1 MNFNPRMRFVW
12 LTQSLIAVLALFLWA
27 LLMFA
32 FIPLE
37 GTTFDGI
44 SDKVLIAVIVIV
56 LSLAILAI
64 VYVGAELFYRNFEYD
79 FSGDS
84 FVVRKGILNRKE
96 FIIPYKDIESA
107 KVLRSGVHAL
117 DQVFGL
123 TCVQIKY
130 KGKMVII
137 PGINE
142 PEVFLRRLMA
152 NVQGNDM
159 IKNSEIY
166 LSEKEIL
173 MKLAADV
180 KGIED
185 KLEQYVAEQKRSQ
198 SAQKSTGQNYPFE
211 FLKTSKE
218 VDTDKLVD
226 IKTFGDLK
234 KSEADSL
241 TRKKKKDGEK

>member
-1 MNFNPRMRFVW
+1 MNFNPRMKFVW
-12 LTQSLIAVLALFLWA
+12 LAQSLAAVLVLLVWVLLLVAFL
-27 LLMFA
+27 
-32 FIPLE
+32 PLNN
-37 GTTFDGI
+37 TTFDGI
-44 SDKVLIAVIVIV
+44 SDRVLMVFIV
-56 LSLAILAI
+56 LLLSLLII
-64 VYVGAELFYRNFEYD
+64 VAAYVGAELFYRNFEYD

-84 FVVRKGILNRKE
+84 FVVRKGIFTRKE

-123 TCVQIKY
+123 TCIQVRY
-130 KGKMVII
+130 KGGKTILI

-152 NVQGNDM
+152 NVQGNEM

-180 KGIED
+180 KNMGE
-185 KLEQYVAEQKRSQ
+185 KLDQYISEQKLYMSSQ
-198 SAQKSTGQNYPFE
+198 RPSGQNYPFE
-211 FLKTSKE
+211 FLKTSKD
-218 VDTDKLVD
+218 VDTEKLID
-226 IKTFGDLK
+226 IKTFGGLK
-234 KSEADSL
+234 KPEPGELS
-241 TRKKKKDGEK
+241 RKKKKDE